1 MMMYDS
7 CTVSTIHDNY
17 DFWWIF
23 NKQILLFIYF
33 VFTKNDE
40 IQDLHAQHSRPTTWT
55 DERLEDRRVSVSDC
69 DTYDYF
75 EELMKVLL
83 SYAAHP
89 AYQWCRYISHVWWC
103 LLICVTWFVSGY
115 DKLPTCGSVGLSF
128 VIWWG
133 YYEDMS
139 RIIELRIGGNSRAS
153 RPGVHS
159 YVVNLTWFGRWR
171 AYSSEHER
179 ME

>member
-1 MMMYDS
+1 MYDS
-7 CTVSTIHDNY
+7 CIQCPQQLWLLRNLQQTNTVFHLLFVYKEMTRYKTCTHNIHD
-17 DFWWIF
+17 
-23 NKQILLFIYF
+23 LRL
-33 VFTKNDE
+33 
-40 IQDLHAQHSRPTTWT
+40 TWT

-171 AYSSEHER
+171 ADSSEHER

>member
-1 MMMYDS
+1 MYP
-7 CTVSTIHDNY
+7 VSTTIMTSDESS
-17 DFWWIF
+17 I
-23 NKQILLFIYF
+23 NKYCFS
-33 VFTKNDE
+33 FTFCLQRNDE
-40 IQDLHAQHSRPTTWT
+40 IQDLHAQHSRPTT
-55 DERLEDRRVSVSDC
+55 DLDRRTAWGSTCVSVRLWYLRLLWRAHEGAVVVCSSSSLSMVSV
-69 DTYDYF
+69 YF
-75 EELMKVLL
+75 PCMMM
-83 SYAAHP
+83 
-89 AYQWCRYISHVWWC
+89 
-103 LLICVTWFVSGY
+103 ICVTWFVSGY